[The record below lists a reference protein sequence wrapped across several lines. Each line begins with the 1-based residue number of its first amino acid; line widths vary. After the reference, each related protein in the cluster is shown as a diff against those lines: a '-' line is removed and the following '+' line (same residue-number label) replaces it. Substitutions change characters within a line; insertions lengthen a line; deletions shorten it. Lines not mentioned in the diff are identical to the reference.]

1 MLKNEVQAVC
11 WDRGVERSKIQK
23 GKVYG
28 GTLPFL
34 MHAQL

>member
-1 MLKNEVQAVC
+1 LGP
-11 WDRGVERSKIQK
+11 GVERSKIQK

-34 MHAQL
+34 MHAPIMKAVQKQFL